1 METLPCLRQTSR
13 DMLSPY
19 NVTFTNNEVFAVCSL
34 VSVISLLLV
43 TKENQKKVSAE
54 LYVLYLSAQ
63 IVCHTEGGTR
73 RD

>member
-19 NVTFTNNEVFAVCSL
+19 NVTFTNNEVFAGCSL

-43 TKENQKKVSAE
+43 TKENQKKVSVE
-54 LYVLYLSAQ
+54 GT
-63 IVCHTEGGTR
+63 VCPVSICTDCLPH
-73 RD
+73 